1 MMGIGVVEQN
11 SKEQF
16 VKRNKL
22 AICATLRDLQKN
34 DITVMVNHARGQ
46 FISKILDV
54 LPDDNLFVFD
64 LGGVETENSRA
75 LYAGDLAFVAEPA
88 GAKVEFKS
96 SIARTVDFQGLPAF
110 TAPVPPEL
118 FYIQRRNYFRIS
130 TPVWP
135 PLLCRGELADK
146 TPFQFEIKDISL
158 GGLGLFTERDM
169 SDVISPGDILENVE
183 MDLDDYGFFCVDMQ
197 LVGQAD
203 SKVVDS
209 KGEVKVM
216 KRLSFRFPALSASQ
230 ERDLQQVIYEL
241 ERLQIQKRKR
251 FQD

>member
-1 MMGIGVVEQN
+1 MVEQN

-64 LGGVETENSRA
+64 LGGVETENSLA

-96 SIARTVDFQGLPAF
+96 SIARTVNFQGLQAF
-110 TAPVPPEL
+110 TVQVPP
-118 FYIQRRNYFRIS
+118 
-130 TPVWP
+130 
-135 PLLCRGELADK
+135 
-146 TPFQFEIKDISL
+146 
-158 GGLGLFTERDM
+158 
-169 SDVISPGDILENVE
+169 
-183 MDLDDYGFFCVDMQ
+183 
-197 LVGQAD
+197 
-203 SKVVDS
+203 
-209 KGEVKVM
+209 
-216 KRLSFRFPALSASQ
+216 
-230 ERDLQQVIYEL
+230 
-241 ERLQIQKRKR
+241 
-251 FQD
+251 

>member
-1 MMGIGVVEQN
+1 MGVVEQN

-34 DITVMVNHARGQ
+34 DITVMVNHTRGQ

-64 LGGVETENSRA
+64 LGSVETENSRA

-96 SIARTVDFQGLPAF
+96 SIARTVNFQGLPAF
-110 TAPVPPEL
+110 TAQVPPEL
-118 FYIQRRNYFRIS
+118 FYIQRRNYFRIT

-135 PLLCRGELADK
+135 PQLCRGELVDK

-169 SDVISPGDILENVE
+169 SDVMSPGDILENVE
-183 MDLDDYGFFCVDMQ
+183 MDLDEYGFFYVDMQ

-216 KRLSFRFPALSASQ
+216 KRLSFKFPALSASQ

>member
-1 MMGIGVVEQN
+1 MV
-11 SKEQF
+11 
-16 VKRNKL
+16 
-22 AICATLRDLQKN
+22 
-34 DITVMVNHARGQ
+34 VNHARGQ

-54 LPDDNLFVFD
+54 LPDGNLFVFD

-96 SIARTVDFQGLPAF
+96 SIAARWIFRAYRHSSLRFRPSSSIFSA
-110 TAPVPPEL
+110 
-118 FYIQRRNYFRIS
+118 IQRRNYFRIT

-183 MDLDDYGFFCVDMQ
+183 MDLDEYGFFCVDMQ

-203 SKVVDS
+203 SK
-209 KGEVKVM
+209 GEVKVM
-216 KRLSFRFPALSASQ
+216 KRLSFKFPALSASQ